1 MNKRIITETE
11 IGWAFVLLHDGVL
24 SSSELSAGEIEFE
37 RVDLGLVH
45 TIMDE
50 CGVVERI
57 EVEPMARWGAWEEVF
72 NLFEQ
77 FDAEGL
83 HVPYLAKIDDD
94 VVSSI
99 ALNGSDMI
107 DGEQAEVSLEE
118 HPEEPET
125 VRRQNEKTIG
135 FIVHSAQRLMER
147 VIRGEPVLV
156 GPKAPAK
163 VSGYCGLP
171 LRDLKPRIQRK
182 LPRSQ
187 SATRRLLN
195 EIRRVEHE
203 KKAAETSVARITLE
217 PISLADNQPAL
228 STRHSSRAE
237 HPFIEQPKVK
247 WPSITLD
254 IFLQPDGYPSRVE
267 RFYGCSTV
275 NEASTYGIVAREN
288 GELEILGFR
297 GKSRKFKSN
306 LMSRKIERGTL
317 LALWPDWHFRPQP
330 YQVSDFQILTSSAS

>member
-1 MNKRIITETE
+1 MNKRIKTE

-107 DGEQAEVSLEE
+107 DGEQAEVFLDE

-135 FIVHSAQRLMER
+135 IIVHSAQRLMER
-147 VIRGEPVLV
+147 AVRGEPVLV
-156 GPKAPAK
+156 GQKDPADDR
-163 VSGYCGLP
+163 VYHGRP
-171 LRDLKPRIQRK
+171 LHDLKPWIK
-182 LPRSQ
+182 YYPPTSP
-187 SATRRLLN
+187 SRRLLD
-195 EIRRVEHE
+195 EMRRVERE
-203 KKAAETSVARITLE
+203 KKVAETVVARITLE

-228 STRHSSRAE
+228 STRRYSRAE

-275 NEASTYGIVAREN
+275 NGASTYGIVAREN
-288 GELEILGFR
+288 GELEFLGFR

-317 LALWPDWHFRPQP
+317 LALWPDWHLKPQP
-330 YQVSDFQILTSSAS
+330 YQVSNFQILTSSAS